1 MQESRRMRKHGHC
14 KRKAEGQQQL
24 GFPLHQGEM
33 FGVAVC
39 WCLVLDGQHPL
50 RAVLVADM
58 SPALGLSLGP
68 FMGSHAPWK
77 WEGRR
82 PAVILL
88 PAGLKPP

>member
-50 RAVLVADM
+50 RAVLT
-58 SPALGLSLGP
+58 
-68 FMGSHAPWK
+68 
-77 WEGRR
+77 
-82 PAVILL
+82 
-88 PAGLKPP
+88 